1 MAFTM
6 YHAGFSV
13 GEMDRSLGFY
23 RDLLGLEVV
32 LDAVRENL
40 PTYDAILGFPDSR
53 LRVVQLEDRNGPFRL
68 ELIEYLNPR
77 RQERELKNTWVGAAH
92 MGFYVANLEAE
103 YERLLAAGVRFNSPP
118 QEIVREGKLVGK
130 ALYMLDPDG
139 ITVELFQL
147 A

>member
-1 MAFTM
+1 MAYQM

-13 GEMDRSLGFY
+13 GDMDRVLGFY

-40 PTYDAILGFPDSR
+40 PAYDAILGFSDTR
-53 LRVVQLEDRNGPFRL
+53 IRVVQLEDRNGPFRL

-92 MGFYVANLEAE
+92 MGFYVADLQAE
-103 YERLLAAGVRFNSPP
+103 YERLLSAGVRFNSPP
-118 QEIVREGKLVGK
+118 QEIVRDGKLAGK

-139 ITVELFQL
+139 ITVELFQPV
-147 A
+147 